1 VFKFVEME
9 NGFNF
14 NVTMEI
20 QEMEMDVILIVKFN
34 LVGIVREDPVFN
46 LVIVLNR
53 FQTGAQLH

>member
-1 VFKFVEME
+1 ME